1 MTKQDKAD
9 LLAIFNL
16 MNSIC
21 FRRDKP
27 DECKGCPFHNKAL
40 YACNMGNLISHMKLL
55 GIDIL
60 NLYKEAQNAD
70 GQTN

>member
-16 MNSIC
+16 MNGIC

-27 DECKGCPFHNKAL
+27 AECKGCPFHNKTL
-40 YACNMGNLISHMKLL
+40 NACNFGGILSHLKLF

-60 NLYKEAQNAD
+60 KLCKEAQNAD